1 MFQQPFLKDFF
12 GPQGIAPVDQC
23 DLGGM
28 VGQNKIPF
36 EMIAVT
42 VLMTIAT
49 IYFGIDTRLTGDLAK
64 IAVENVLL
72 GEQL

>member
-1 MFQQPFLKDFF
+1 
-12 GPQGIAPVDQC
+12 
-23 DLGGM
+23 M
-28 VGQNKIPF
+28 VSQNKIPF